1 MNAIKNDYDLFHKK
15 IIHEI
20 FLNVNLHTP
29 PTLFYKKQN
38 ELEHF
43 VCPIHMYQKRSDVQM
58 KLLQNV
64 INYKINI
71 ITGEELLKYA
81 KQFNVRLSKSDAN
94 KIAAYLRGKSY
105 NIFDDK
111 QRTKLIKEVAKIT
124 GPETAKEINRIFVQF
139 TK

>member
-1 MNAIKNDYDLFHKK
+1 
-15 IIHEI
+15 
-20 FLNVNLHTP
+20 
-29 PTLFYKKQN
+29 
-38 ELEHF
+38 
-43 VCPIHMYQKRSDVQM
+43 M